1 MIAFASLIV
10 WLGRE
15 RDSGPSE
22 GLKMPLPVS
31 LGRVLRFGAL
41 FLAIQVLSSLA
52 ERHLGRYG
60 FLMVSLIGGLV
71 SSASTTASAAL
82 LASSGRIAPDIAG
95 IAVVLTSMSS
105 ALVNLPLVY
114 RQTRQRVLT
123 RRLAIISFGLVLLGL
138 GALLVRERFF
148 H

>member
-22 GLKMPLPVS
+22 GLKTPLPVS

-41 FLAIQVLSSLA
+41 FLAIQVLSTIA

-71 SSASTTASAAL
+71 SSASTTASGAL
-82 LASSGRIAPDIAG
+82 LACSGRIAPDIAG

-114 RQTRQRVLT
+114 RQTRQRALT
-123 RRLAIISFGLVLLGL
+123 RRLTVILSAWCYLDW
-138 GALLVRERFF
+138 APLLVRERFLF
-148 H
+148 